1 MPCNE
6 IRTTTVAL
14 ERADRDLLTKALQ
27 SDKWQVLADGDLLR
41 FMRYDLATGT
51 VSGQYDG
58 HSLILR
64 TQSGLSAK
72 AEAEVI
78 NSIKRAYSA
87 QVVAAAT
94 ARFGWRL
101 QSTDNRRF
109 VVQRRG

>member
-6 IRTTTVAL
+6 VRTTSVAL
-14 ERADRDLLTKALQ
+14 ERADRDLLTRALQ

-41 FMRYDLATGT
+41 FTRYDIATGY

-58 HSLILR
+58 HNLLLR
-64 TQSGLSAK
+64 TQAGLSAK

-78 NSIKRAYSA
+78 NSIKRSYSA
-87 QVVAAAT
+87 QVVSAAT
-94 ARFGWRL
+94 ARFGWRV